1 MFVFAWIVTLFLLV
15 IICIFILN
23 RFELISLKLLWHF
36 YYICTKFKSF
46 IVHLQ
51 KPNTALSDN
60 TTLYKYKGKS
70 LLTNKMAVAV
80 WWNIKTTQ
88 LMTLFLQIFI
98 KIIEVFNIL
107 NFIYIRKKDYRT
119 TKSDEKETYYK
130 LYSTKYYSVHGL
142 YSSSCTQ
149 PSIIV
154 SMDFIPTIKFT
165 CSTLSIW
172 SFRLA
177 IPVTLR

>member
-1 MFVFAWIVTLFLLV
+1 MKICKNKVINCVVLMFHQTATAILFV
-15 IICIFILN
+15 
-23 RFELISLKLLWHF
+23 HF

-107 NFIYIRKKDYRT
+107 NFIYIRKYT
-119 TKSDEKETYYK
+119 TQAT
-130 LYSTKYYSVHGL
+130 V
-142 YSSSCTQ
+142 
-149 PSIIV
+149 
-154 SMDFIPTIKFT
+154 
-165 CSTLSIW
+165 STLFLYEDKDIRNQQLLS
-172 SFRLA
+172 
-177 IPVTLR
+177 